1 MNASA
6 PFRRLVVLAGLLA
19 PVVAAAQTP
28 PPPPAG
34 DPSGGAAV
42 GGAPVGGAPIFRF
55 TGTSMANGE
64 SASRQGTGSE
74 IPQRYAR
81 WEVTPTISLFG
92 IPFDTHLMLS
102 TEQDLTRQNI
112 NSLNMGFSLSAQQLQ
127 EQLKQRVFEQVE
139 SLMQNEDVAEVEGAI
154 STIEGMTDPEAL
166 KDSVKK
172 LVPAEAYDAY
182 AKYKRLESLQDL
194 DGDEILSRSRELDA
208 FGLIS
213 GAEKFMLN
221 FPTLGVGVNYPEY
234 TQLSLSGVPVNGV
247 NIEFTP
253 GKFYLALTGGKT
265 QSEVIYDTAGQAQ
278 EAFHRELYAGRI
290 GFGRKTGAHFYAT
303 VMYAADDPSPLVVD
317 EFNTLTPKSN
327 YVVGFETRVPLIPNY
342 WTVDAEVLGSMLTG
356 DREAARIQ
364 NSDIPTFITELVD
377 PTISSFVDYAL
388 KGNMTVAIPESG
400 TRLQAEAVRIGPGF
414 QSLGAPNLRTDLFRY
429 EAKAEQGIWRRQI
442 TLSGSFKQ
450 ETDNL
455 IEWKS
460 ATTTITAYGLG
471 LGLNFRGIP
480 YLRLNY
486 NPYTQRSELSDDSLR
501 ATSFGDSQR
510 VENRTAMWS
519 ANAGYN
525 YTVAEVS
532 MNTNLSYSRQ
542 ETRTRFGDGDNTANG
557 VNLSQSFGF
566 LFPLSLSASVGLNDQ
581 ELIFGGASTITKTTT
596 MEFSGS
602 YTLFDVWQ
610 STLGVSLAV
619 QKETDDKTG
628 FYLSTSFPVWVLGT
642 MEIRAEKNIYKYT
655 ADPFAQQD
663 YDEMIFRASLISNW

>member
-6 PFRRLVVLAGLLA
+6 TFCRLIALSGLLL
-19 PVVAAAQTP
+19 PAALFAQTP

-34 DPSGGAAV
+34 DPSGGV
-42 GGAPVGGAPIFRF
+42 PGSGVPGAPIFRF
-55 TGTSMANGE
+55 SGTSMANGE
-64 SASRQGTGSE
+64 SANRQGTGSE

-92 IPFDTHLMLS
+92 LPFGTHLMLS

-127 EQLKQRVFEQVE
+127 EQLKQRVYEQVE
-139 SLMQNEDVAEVEGAI
+139 SLMQNEDVAEVEGTI
-154 STIEGMTDPEAL
+154 STIEGLTDPEAL

-172 LVPAEAYDAY
+172 LVPAEAYDTY
-182 AKYKRLESLQDL
+182 AKYKRLEKLQDL

-265 QSEVIYDTAGQAQ
+265 QSEVVYDTAGQAQ

-303 VMYAADDPSPLVVD
+303 VMYAADDPNPLVLD

-327 YVVGFETRVPLIPNY
+327 YVVGFETRIPLIPNY
-342 WTVDAEVLGSMLTG
+342 WTLDAEVLGSMLTG
-356 DREAARIQ
+356 DRESARLQ

-388 KGNMTVAIPESG
+388 KGNMAVMIPESG

-429 EAKAEQGIWRRQI
+429 EGKAEQGIWRRQI
-442 TLSGSFKQ
+442 TVAGSFKQ

-460 ATTTITAYGLG
+460 ATTTITAYGVG
-471 LGLNFRGIP
+471 LGLNIRGIP

-486 NPYTQRSELSDDSLR
+486 NPYTQQSELSNDSLR

-510 VENRTAMWS
+510 VENRTGMW
-519 ANAGYN
+519 NATTGYN
-525 YTVAEVS
+525 YTVAEIS
-532 MNTNLSYSRQ
+532 MNTNLSYSHQ
-542 ETRTRFGDGDNTANG
+542 ETRTRFGDGDNTAN
-557 VNLSQSFGF
+557 NYNFSQSFGF

-581 ELIFGGASTITKTTT
+581 EMAFGGTPIITKTTT
-596 MEFSGS
+596 IEASGS

-610 STLGVSLAV
+610 STLGVALAT
-619 QKETDDKTG
+619 QKDTDDKTG

-663 YDEMIFRASLISNW
+663 YDELIFRASLNSTW